1 MAKLVGPAGHVYGFD
16 IQAAAIRATASALAA
31 HDLDQQVTLTQ
42 TGHENL
48 AQVIPASQPVKCAVF
63 NLGYLPG
70 GNKEIVTKASTTLTA
85 VQALESRLAVN
96 GLILLLVYTGHPGGQ
111 DEATALLDHV
121 KQLDQHQFQVLQ
133 YGFLNQVHRPP
144 YLVAIQKR

>member
-16 IQAAAIRATASALAA
+16 IQAAAIQATAHELAT
-31 HDLDQQVTLTQ
+31 HDLDKQVTLTQ

-48 AQVIPASQPVKCAVF
+48 AQVIPANQPIKCAVF

-70 GNKEIVTKASTTLTA
+70 GDKEIVTKASTTLTA
-85 VQALESRLAVN
+85 VKALEKRLAVN

-111 DEATALLDHV
+111 DEAAALLDHV